1 MQRRVLGRGLSAL
14 MPETA
19 NEPKSSEEGIVNL
32 DINELKENEFQPR
45 QDIDPLKLEELL
57 ASIKE
62 KGVIQ
67 PIIVRPKEE
76 GYELIAGERRW
87 RAAKQLGLTHLPA
100 IIKDVDDAEA
110 LQLALIENLQRQ
122 DLNPLEE
129 AVAYQRLLN
138 EFNLTQEKIGEV
150 VGKKPS
156 SVSNTLRL
164 LKLPAEIQDA
174 LRKGVIAMGHA
185 RAILGA
191 KNPQEMLSIF
201 HHIVPQQ
208 LSVRQVEQ
216 IVISKSSGE
225 SKKRGKIFAERNP
238 QIVALEEQLQRTLGT
253 RVKIFSGRK
262 RGKIVLEYYS
272 SEDLE
277 RLVAMLSR

>member
-14 MPETA
+14 MTETA
-19 NEPKSSEEGIVNL
+19 NEPKSSEEGIANL
-32 DINELKENEFQPR
+32 DISEIRENEFQPR
-45 QDIDPLKLEELL
+45 QDIDPLKLAELL

-62 KGVIQ
+62 KGIIQ
-67 PIIVRPKEE
+67 PVIVRPKEE

-138 EFNLTQEKIGEV
+138 EFNFTQEKIGEV
-150 VGKKPS
+150 VGKNPS

-164 LKLPAEIQDA
+164 LKLPAEIQEA

-191 KNPQEMLSIF
+191 KNLQEMLSIF

-216 IVISKSSGE
+216 IVISKNSGE
-225 SKKRGKIFAERNP
+225 NRKRGKTFTEKNP

-272 SEDLE
+272 PEDLE
-277 RLVAMLSR
+277 RLLTMLNR

>member
-1 MQRRVLGRGLSAL
+1 MQKRALGRGLSAL

-19 NEPKSSEEGIVNL
+19 EAPGSAEVVQLNIT
-32 DINELKENEFQPR
+32 DIKENKFQPR
-45 QDIDPLKLEELL
+45 QEIDPQKLAELT

-62 KGVIQ
+62 KGVLQ
-67 PIIVRPKEE
+67 PVIVRPRAD

-87 RAAKQLGLTHLPA
+87 RAAKQLGWTHLSV

-110 LQLALIENLQRQ
+110 LQLALIENLQRH

-129 AVAYQRLLN
+129 AVAYQRMLS
-138 EFNLTQEKIGEV
+138 EFNFTQEKIGEV
-150 VGKKPS
+150 VGKNPS

-164 LKLPAEIQDA
+164 LKLPAEIQQA
-174 LRKGVIAMGHA
+174 LRKGVVSMGHA

-201 HHIVPQQ
+201 NHIIAQQ

-216 IVISKSSGE
+216 IVITKGNGE
-225 SKKRGKIFAERNP
+225 GKRRNKTLAARNP
-238 QIVALEEQLQRTLGT
+238 QTAELEEQLQRALGT
-253 RVKIFSGRK
+253 RVKIISGRK

-272 SEDLE
+272 PGDLE
-277 RLVAMLSR
+277 RLLEILRRQ

>member
-1 MQRRVLGRGLSAL
+1 MQRKVLGRGLSAL
-14 MPETA
+14 MPGA
-19 NEPKSSEEGIVNL
+19 SSEHNSTDIVNL
-32 DINELKENEFQPR
+32 NVSEIRENEFQPR
-45 QDIDPLKLEELL
+45 QDIDPLKLEELM

-67 PIIVRPKEE
+67 PIIVRPKKD

-87 RAAKQLGLTHLPA
+87 KAVKQLGITQLPA

-110 LQLALIENLQRQ
+110 FQLALIENLQRQ

-129 AVAYQRLLN
+129 ALSYQRLLN
-138 EFNLTQEKIGEV
+138 EFHLSQEKIGEV
-150 VGKKPS
+150 VGKNPS

-164 LKLPAEIQDA
+164 LKLPAEIQNA
-174 LRKGVIAMGHA
+174 LRKGIISMGHA

-191 KNPQEMLSIF
+191 KNPQDMMSIF
-201 HHIVPQQ
+201 NHTVAQQ

-216 IVISKSSGE
+216 TVVAKSGSE
-225 SKKRGKIFAERNP
+225 SKKRGKTSAIKDP
-238 QIVALEEQLQRTLGT
+238 HIVTLEEQLQRTFGT
-253 RVKIFSGRK
+253 RVKIMYGRK

-272 SEDLE
+272 PSDLE
-277 RLVAMLSR
+277 RLLKILSR

>member
-14 MPETA
+14 MTETA
-19 NEPKSSEEGIVNL
+19 NEPQSSEEGIANL
-32 DINELKENEFQPR
+32 DISEIRENEFQPR
-45 QDIDPLKLEELL
+45 QDIDPLKLAELL

-62 KGVIQ
+62 KGIIQ

-138 EFNLTQEKIGEV
+138 EFNFTQEKIGEV
-150 VGKKPS
+150 VGKNPS

-191 KNPQEMLSIF
+191 KNLQEMLSIF

-216 IVISKSSGE
+216 IVISKNSGE
-225 SKKRGKIFAERNP
+225 NRKRGKTFTSKNP
-238 QIVALEEQLQRTLGT
+238 QIAALEEQLQRTLGT

-272 SEDLE
+272 PEDLE
-277 RLVAMLSR
+277 RLLTMLNR